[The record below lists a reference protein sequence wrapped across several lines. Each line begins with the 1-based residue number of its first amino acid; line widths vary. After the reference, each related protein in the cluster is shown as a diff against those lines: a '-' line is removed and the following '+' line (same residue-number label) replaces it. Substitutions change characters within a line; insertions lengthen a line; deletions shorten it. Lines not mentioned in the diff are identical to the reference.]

1 MNNGKFEELSI
12 ARELEI
18 KNMIDCLFL
27 YQKTSLM
34 QLDAEERDILSR
46 AIKKYCLDNAKRI
59 LETPEE
65 EQMRLN
71 RKY

>member
-1 MNNGKFEELSI
+1 MSNGKFEELNV
-12 ARELEI
+12 AEELLI

-59 LETPEE
+59 LETPDE
-65 EQMRLN
+65 EQMKLN